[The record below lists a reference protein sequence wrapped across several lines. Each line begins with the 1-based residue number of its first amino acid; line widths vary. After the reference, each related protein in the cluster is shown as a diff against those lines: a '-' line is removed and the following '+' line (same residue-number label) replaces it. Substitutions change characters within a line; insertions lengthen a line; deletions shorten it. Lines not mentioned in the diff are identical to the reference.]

1 MFLTQCPKERNK
13 RETFQR
19 TVFFKQRP
27 RDNVQEKLSKELC
40 SRKEQESKVRFK
52 KKATKQIEE
61 IKLAANEGTD
71 KTENDINEIEE
82 MKLAAKQRRN

>member
-19 TVFFKQRP
+19 TVLFKQRP

-40 SRKEQESKVRFK
+40 SGKEQENQSQIQNEKDKIDNENRFTK
-52 KKATKQIEE
+52 TTNKQKAE
-61 IKLAANEGTD
+61 I
-71 KTENDINEIEE
+71 
-82 MKLAAKQRRN
+82 